1 LCAASQ
7 AACRFRAQRG
17 GHVPVAP
24 VYDLV
29 FAAAS
34 LHWTQPGHRWARIAA
49 MLRYDGIFASFGG
62 QMELATQMS
71 SWPCVPP
78 ERNSWRPRESRH
90 RTEHQRTAR
99 CSGLGANCC
108 DPADSRTCASRKSNA
123 VTESR
128 PFNTSGTCQRSLL
141 TSNSPARSEGRCSS
155 GSSR

>member
-62 QMELATQMS
+62 QMELADTDVKLAVRS
-71 SWPCVPP
+71 ARAEFLATEGVPSP
-78 ERNSWRPRESRH
+78 DG
-90 RTEHQRTAR
+90 T
-99 CSGLGANCC
+99 
-108 DPADSRTCASRKSNA
+108 PADSPMQWPGSELLRSGRFTDVRQSKIERRDRVSA
-123 VTESR
+123 V
-128 PFNTSGTCQRSLL
+128 
-141 TSNSPARSEGRCSS
+141 
-155 GSSR
+155 